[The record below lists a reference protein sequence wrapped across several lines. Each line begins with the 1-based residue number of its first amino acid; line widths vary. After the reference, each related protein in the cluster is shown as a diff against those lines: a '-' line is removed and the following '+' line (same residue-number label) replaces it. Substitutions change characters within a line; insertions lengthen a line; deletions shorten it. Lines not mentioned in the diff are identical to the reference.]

1 MVTDSKMGNPQDLN
15 REHSTLEGSSAGSVR
30 TKKRLAKHHILILNA
45 KGGSGKSTIAT
56 NLASYLTSTGRKSAL
71 LDFDPQGSSTYW
83 LNLRDKRRKPIFGVN
98 AYKKSEVGITRSQQL
113 STPADVTMLVYDTP
127 GSLDGLELDRLIEK
141 AQTILIPVQ
150 PSPID
155 IHAATRF
162 IQKVLLNPQY
172 RRSNKRI
179 AIIANRTKTSSTAYA
194 KLRLFLNRL
203 GIPLV
208 ATIRDT
214 QNYVKAFESG
224 LSILEL
230 SKGNK
235 EKDLASWVALVD
247 WIEQKKPEDFS
258 ETAIETTV
266 QKPEFSQN

>member
-1 MVTDSKMGNPQDLN
+1 MVTDSKTGKPQDLN
-15 REHSTLEGSSAGSVR
+15 VDTALPEATSMISSVR

-56 NLASYLTSTGRKSAL
+56 NLASYLVNHGKKPAL
-71 LDFDPQGSSTYW
+71 LDFDPQGSSSYW
-83 LNLRDKRRKPIFGVN
+83 LSLRDKRRRQVFGIN
-98 AYKKSEVGITRSQQL
+98 AYKKSEIGMTRSQQL
-113 STPADVTMLVYDTP
+113 TTPADVTMLIYDTP

-208 ATIRDT
+208 ATFRDT

-224 LSILEL
+224 LGILEL
-230 SKGNK
+230 NESDKNK
-235 EKDLASWVALVD
+235 DQASWAALVD
-247 WIEQKKPEDFS
+247 WIEQRKPEDLS
-258 ETAIETTV
+258 DDINLAAH
-266 QKPEFSQN
+266 